1 MIEPGYY
8 CQNGSFWS
16 ASVCE
21 LIVEFSVS
29 LYSIKRDDPV
39 KSQLKGA
46 QWTNYITVSISEP
59 KPSTASPSQPSKLQT
74 HFPARLLNT
83 PVSIKITDITYN

>member
-1 MIEPGYY
+1 MQSVLKSVEMVDSFTLLACDDGNLFNGDGCSCKCMIEPGYY

-29 LYSIKRDDPV
+29 LYSIKRDDSANSGV
-39 KSQLKGA
+39 
-46 QWTNYITVSISEP
+46 I
-59 KPSTASPSQPSKLQT
+59 KL
-74 HFPARLLNT
+74 
-83 PVSIKITDITYN
+83 